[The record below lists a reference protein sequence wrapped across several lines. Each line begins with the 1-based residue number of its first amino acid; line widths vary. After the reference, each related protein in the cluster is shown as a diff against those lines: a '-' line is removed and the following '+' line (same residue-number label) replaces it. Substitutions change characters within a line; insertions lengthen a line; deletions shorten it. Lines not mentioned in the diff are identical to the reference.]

1 MQNQRGR
8 RRESGFTLLEVL
20 IAIVIFSIGLLG
32 IAGLQVKGMR
42 FTQGSQFRAVAT
54 AQAEDMADRMRAN
67 SAGMGAGLYN
77 IQGTMPTTSA
87 VDCSNVTCTAAELA
101 TYDLVTWN
109 VLTTDATKPKA
120 SNADTLPG
128 GTGVVCID
136 STPNDGDAA
145 AWACDNIGNVYAI
158 KISWNER
165 TADKDDQIPAGDA
178 FTSANASDTSNS
190 TLKKRLVMRVIPYAN
205 VP

>member
-8 RRESGFTLLEVL
+8 RRECGFTLLEIL

-42 FTQGSQFRAVAT
+42 FTQGSQLRAIAT
-54 AQAEDMADRMRAN
+54 AQAENMADRMRAN
-67 SAGMGAGLYN
+67 GAGMDTGLYN
-77 IQGTMPTTSA
+77 IRGAMPVTSTA
-87 VDCSNVTCTAAELA
+87 DCSNATCTPAQLA

-109 VLTTDATKPKA
+109 VATTDATKPKA

-128 GTGVVCID
+128 GAGMVCID
-136 STPNDGDAA
+136 STPDDGNPA
-145 AWACDNIGNVYAI
+145 AWACDYLGSVYAI
-158 KISWNER
+158 KIAWTER
-165 TADKDDQIPAGDA
+165 AVDRRDRVANPDVTGD
-178 FTSANASDTSNS
+178 TGMK
-190 TLKKRLVMRVIPYAN
+190 LLVMRVIPYAN